1 MLVYHTMHMALPRSF
16 WLHVSTY
23 LWVSSWLIL
32 LPLVHVHPEIEH
44 HHGDFGH
51 VHPTVMHTVFS
62 ASLQA
67 EDPTENNTSILSWG
81 DHQHS
86 ATIRIYEP
94 STLGEIEY
102 PLLAAYI
109 APAVQKLLLQPS
121 NLIEDSPSAVPMFV
135 SERTAIRE
143 VAPSLRF
150 LSAALPLR
158 APPVSFS

>member
-1 MLVYHTMHMALPRSF
+1 MHMAPPRSF
-16 WLHVSTY
+16 WLQVSTY

-51 VHPTVMHTVFS
+51 VHPIVMHTVFS
-62 ASLQA
+62 GSLES
-67 EDPTENNTSILSWG
+67 EDLTESGTDISSWG
-81 DHQHS
+81 DHQQS
-86 ATIRIYEP
+86 AMIKIYEP

-109 APAVQKLLLQPS
+109 APAIQKLFLQPS

>member
-1 MLVYHTMHMALPRSF
+1 MDMTLHRSF
-16 WLHVSTY
+16 WLQVSTF

-62 ASLQA
+62 GSVESKDL
-67 EDPTENNTSILSWG
+67 TESGTDISSWG

-86 ATIRIYEP
+86 ATIKIYEP
-94 STLGEIEY
+94 STLDEIEY

-109 APAVQKLLLQPS
+109 APVIQKLLLQPS

-158 APPVSFS
+158 APPVSSS